1 MGEFESFIGVNFWTG
16 LFTLLNFLAVL
27 IVGKRFLWG
36 PVMKMITERQQEI
49 DGMYAQANAAK
60 AQAEDMRAEY
70 TEKLDEASDKAER
83 LVKEAVARGQA
94 RQEEILR
101 QANQEADNIR
111 AKAHADIAQEK
122 KKALNEA
129 KDEISVIALAVAGKV
144 VGRTLD
150 ENDQAALVD
159 RFIDELGDE
168 V

>member
-1 MGEFESFIGVNFWTG
+1 MGEFQSFIGVDLWTG

-36 PVMKMITERQQEI
+36 PVMKIIKDRQNEI
-49 DGMYAQANAAK
+49 DEMYDK
-60 AQAEDMRAEY
+60 ASKAEEEAEAMRAEY

-83 LVKEAVARGQA
+83 LVKEAMVRGQA
-94 RQEEILR
+94 REEEIIR
-101 QANQEADNIR
+101 QANIEADNIR

-122 KKALNEA
+122 KKAINEA

-150 ENDQAALVD
+150 ENDQSALVD
-159 RFIDELGDE
+159 QFIDELGGD